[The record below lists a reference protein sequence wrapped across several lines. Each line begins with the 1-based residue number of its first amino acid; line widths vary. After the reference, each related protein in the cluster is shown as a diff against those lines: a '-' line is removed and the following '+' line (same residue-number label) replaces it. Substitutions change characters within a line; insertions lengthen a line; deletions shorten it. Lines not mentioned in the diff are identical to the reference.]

1 METYSSFKNFKKQ
14 LLKDRAFKKAYD
26 DLGPEFALVEMLIKK
41 RLQQKLT
48 QAQLAKK
55 IGTKQSAISRLEQGS
70 YNPSLNFLKKVTEAL
85 NAELQISIS

>member
-1 METYSSFKNFKKQ
+1 MRSFKALKKQ
-14 LLKDRAFKKAYD
+14 LLKDPKFKKAYD

-55 IGTKQSAISRLEQGS
+55 VGTKQSAISRLEQGS

>member
-1 METYSSFKNFKKQ
+1 MRNFKNFKSK
-14 LLKDRAFKKAYD
+14 LLKDKQIKKAYD
-26 DLGPEFALVEMLIKK
+26 DLGLEFALVEMLIKK

-70 YNPSLNFLKKVTEAL
+70 YNPSFLFLKKVSHAL
-85 NAELQISIS
+85 GAELKISIF